1 MNPLFLASASKVAGT
16 IPYRSPE
23 DRDRERR
30 AQRARERRRA
40 AKIAVSAVRRWV
52 RRLIFGNH

>member
-1 MNPLFLASASKVAGT
+1 MNPLFLASASKVVGT

-30 AQRARERRRA
+30 ARRTRERRRA
-40 AKIAVSAVRRWV
+40 GMRAVSAVRRWV
-52 RRLIFGNH
+52 RRLIFGI